1 VAVQNDL
8 AMTELKNLYDDVIMD
23 HIRNARNFHKLEGAN
38 REAEGSNPLCGDV
51 ITVYLR
57 LKGEV
62 IEDIGFQCSCCG
74 ISMASASIM
83 TESVKGK
90 NVSEAKSVFQCFSR
104 LLAQSQPGSSSLTDE
119 LSALAAVR
127 EYPSRINC
135 ATLAWETLEQALDQ
149 I

>member
-1 VAVQNDL
+1 MA
-8 AMTELKNLYDDVIMD
+8 ELKNLYDDVIMD
-23 HIRNARNFHKLEGAN
+23 HIRNVRNYRKPEGAN
-38 REAEGSNPLCGDV
+38 REAEGSIPLCGD
-51 ITVYLR
+51 ILTVYLKLR
-57 LKGEV
+57 GEI

-90 NVSEAKSVFQCFSR
+90 NKSEAKSIFQHFSR
-104 LLAQSQPGSSSLTDE
+104 LLAQTQPDGPPNTDD
-119 LSALAAVR
+119 LSVLAAVR
-127 EYPSRINC
+127 EFPSRINC

>member
-1 VAVQNDL
+1 
-8 AMTELKNLYDDVIMD
+8 MTEFKNLYDHVIMD
-23 HIRNARNFHKLEGAN
+23 HIRNARNYRKPEAAN

-51 ITVYLR
+51 MTVYLK
-57 LKGEV
+57 LQDEI

-90 NVSEAKSVFQCFSR
+90 NINEAKSLLRHFSQM
-104 LLAQSQPGSSSLTDE
+104 LAQSEPDGSKLTND
-119 LSALAAVR
+119 LSVLATVR